1 MFMKNTNYTHK
12 SCYKLTGIP
21 TGCDVVCAV
30 SSPLAVLSSGLP
42 TTGTTCTSVFG
53 KTLGDSCN

>member
-1 MFMKNTNYTHK
+1 MTKINCTHK

-21 TGCDVVCAV
+21 TGCDGVCAV
-30 SSPLAVLSSGLP
+30 SSPLDVLSSGLL
-42 TTGTTCTSVFG
+42 TVGTCTSVFG